1 VCILAFSFA
10 QDQNCDRLFMRSLSS
25 CNKDGLDCR
34 LIESKAMRTRSGRRG
49 LHKKGGREMVRI
61 SIQVSSGTARFR
73 VLVQAESIERAL
85 EIAKRHN
92 PGKECQVTF
101 PIDPESFFV
110 GDPVAK
116 VEAVEE
122 VAA

>member
-1 VCILAFSFA
+1 
-10 QDQNCDRLFMRSLSS
+10 
-25 CNKDGLDCR
+25 
-34 LIESKAMRTRSGRRG
+34 
-49 LHKKGGREMVRI
+49 MVRI
-61 SIQVSSGTARFR
+61 SIQVSSGAARFR
-73 VLVQAESIERAL
+73 VMVQAESIERAL

-101 PIDPESFFV
+101 PIEPESFFV

-116 VEAVEE
+116 VEGVEE